1 MIIGVLVLEVHFPC
15 ARSLKDK
22 RRSLSGFRDRL
33 RGRHNAAVAELDFQD
48 KWQRARIGI
57 VTINSSRR
65 VVENVLAQI
74 LSEAERFLDG
84 EVVGHEIQYI

>member
-1 MIIGVLVLEVHFPC
+1 MIIGVLVLEVHFPH

-48 KWQRARIGI
+48 KWQRARIG
-57 VTINSSRR
+57 VATINSSRR
-65 VVENVLAQI
+65 MVESVLEHI
-74 LSEAERFLDG
+74 LSEADRFLEG
-84 EVVGHEIQYI
+84 EVVGHEFLYF